1 MSQQNSLIT
10 PSLQEASFD
19 RNQKPLQ
26 GHLLVTA
33 QQAIQLSGIT
43 LELEKVFP
51 GKGREVVGTYSI
63 ESHITF
69 AAETSHEFSFLF
81 DYEMLAEQVFDLF
94 GMKGSLKAKTESI
107 GSALGHIA
115 SDFYVQVSFSGT
127 CKGESFSETHRLL
140 VRIF

>member
-1 MSQQNSLIT
+1 MPQPNSLIT
-10 PSLQEASFD
+10 PSLQKTSFD

-51 GKGREVVGTYSI
+51 GKRREVVGIYSI
-63 ESHITF
+63 KSPITF

-81 DYEMLAEQVFDLF
+81 DYKMTSEQVFDLF
-94 GMKGSLKAKTESI
+94 GMEGPLKAKTESI

-127 CKGESFSETHRLL
+127 CKGESFSETHTLPLRN
-140 VRIF
+140 